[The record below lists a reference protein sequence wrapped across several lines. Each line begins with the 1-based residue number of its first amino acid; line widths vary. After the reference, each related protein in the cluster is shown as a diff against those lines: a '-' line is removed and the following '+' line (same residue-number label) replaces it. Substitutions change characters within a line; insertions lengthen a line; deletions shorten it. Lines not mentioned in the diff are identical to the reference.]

1 MEEVEQEVQQGII
14 IEEIDEYG
22 ILQETVLIYLGD
34 GIYAEKPKEFSRN
47 KRESSD
53 TDNNI
58 CGGSE
63 ENSKGSKNWNY
74 NTRSIY

>member
-1 MEEVEQEVQQGII
+1 MEQEVQQGII

-47 KRESSD
+47 KRKVVTQIITFVGEKK
-53 TDNNI
+53 TVR
-58 CGGSE
+58 GV
-63 ENSKGSKNWNY
+63 KLKL
-74 NTRSIY
+74 